1 MDMEMDMNMKKKKDN
16 REIISNDNDDLIKNP
31 NVLNMVSSAT
41 PRAFAEEANVEE
53 RITHTDAAG
62 SATSDMAIMDR
73 SKEQQIINLQQA
85 MPMSLKSELS
95 RESILA
101 DQLVDTRHPGA
112 TEIFPGGVASLP
124 PRNGTP
130 VDDISLAQL
139 PESTMGDSDMEAN
152 HPPEPTLNA
161 FLVNDDSGVIASATI
176 LDIEAEEK
184 VHQKRRRMAMLG
196 AFLTASIITGVVAV
210 PVLLTRPS
218 TSIVVSLSPAPSEIP
233 SFIPT
238 SSPSSGLFGFLAE
251 NSFDNGTALD
261 IPGSPQQ
268 QAINWLLNESGLV
281 AMDYHLLQT
290 YALVTLYIATSG
302 NQWKSQVEL
311 ENQRY
316 YLQNQGTG
324 LNYLLRGEW
333 LNLTSSVN
341 PLGFCDW
348 QGISCNINNT
358 EIESLSLPSDNL
370 YGLIPAELAMLHVS
384 LSKSIICCAEE
395 ECLFSL

>member
-1 MDMEMDMNMKKKKDN
+1 MDMDMKKNKDD
-16 REIISNDNDDLIKNP
+16 REIISNDNDDLIKNA

-41 PRAFAEEANVEE
+41 PRAFAEEVNMEE
-53 RITHTDAAG
+53 RITQTDAAG
-62 SATSDMAIMDR
+62 SATSEMAIKDR
-73 SKEQQIINLQQA
+73 SMNQQIIDLQQA

-95 RESILA
+95 HESILE

-112 TEIFPGGVASLP
+112 MEIFPGGGAPLQPMNRTHVH
-124 PRNGTP
+124 
-130 VDDISLAQL
+130 DISQTQL
-139 PESTMGDSDMEAN
+139 PGSTMGVSDVEGN
-152 HPPEPTLNA
+152 HLPEPTLNA
-161 FLVNDDSGVIASATI
+161 FLVNDNSGVLASATI
-176 LDIEAEEK
+176 LDIEADERD
-184 VHQKRRRMAMLG
+184 HQKRRRMAMLG
-196 AFLTASIITGVVAV
+196 AFLTASIIAVVVAVVVAV

-218 TSIVVSLSPAPSEIP
+218 TSVVVPLSPAPSEIP

-268 QAINWLLNESGLV
+268 QAMHWLVNESGLV

-290 YALVTLYIATSG
+290 YALVTLYFTTSG

-370 YGLIPAELAMLHVS
+370 YGLIPAELAMLHRS